1 MVRGRCLSYG
11 EGITFWPLVEI
22 VRDVVG
28 ADPGDLAS
36 SIEALLREDASA
48 SEVATRVA
56 QLVGG
61 QTGLALPAE
70 EVGWA
75 VRRFLEGLARA
86 KPLVVVLD
94 DLLGRVQPARPR
106 GSSHRLEP
114 GHADPGDLHGEAG
127 SAGPPVGLG
136 RREAPR
142 DHGRAGA
149 PDAPG
154 SRAARGEPGQRRRR
168 LRACAD
174 RRRRRG
180 QPAVRGGD
188 GCDAG
193 RRWGDPARGRSLGRG
208 VGSPTGFGPAD
219 DPGSAGRPSGS
230 AERRR
235 ARTPRARCGGGTG
248 LLPGCGSPARCRRR
262 AERYRPIGPAVG
274 PTRPGPSDRVRPC
287 G

>member
-1 MVRGRCLSYG
+1 TVVRGRCLSYG
-11 EGITFWPLVEI
+11 EGITFWSLVEI

-70 EVGWA
+70 EGGWA
-75 VRRFLEGLARA
+75 VRRVREGLARA

-114 GHADPGDLHGEAG
+114 GHADPGLHGEAG

-154 SRAARGEPGQRRRR
+154 RRAARGEPGQRRRR
-168 LRACAD
+168 LRAPRIVDAAEGNPLFAEETVAMLVD
-174 RRRRRG
+174 DGVIRR
-180 QPAVRGGD
+180 
-188 GCDAG
+188 
-193 RRWGDPARGRSLGRG
+193 
-208 VGSPTGFGPAD
+208 
-219 DPGSAGRPSGS
+219 
-230 AERRR
+230 
-235 ARTPRARCGGGTG
+235 
-248 LLPGCGSPARCRRR
+248 
-262 AERYRPIGPAVG
+262 
-274 PTRPGPSDRVRPC
+274 
-287 G
+287 

>member
-1 MVRGRCLSYG
+1 MARGRCLSYG

-28 ADPGDLAS
+28 ADPGDVAGLGGRDAGRAARRRADGVGAPRGGGRMGRPQVPGGPGPC
-36 SIEALLREDASA
+36 EA
-48 SEVATRVA
+48 
-56 QLVGG
+56 VGRRAG
-61 QTGLALPAE
+61 RPA
-70 EVGWA
+70 V
-75 VRRFLEGLARA
+75 
-86 KPLVVVLD
+86 
-94 DLLGRVQPARPR
+94 GRVQPARPR